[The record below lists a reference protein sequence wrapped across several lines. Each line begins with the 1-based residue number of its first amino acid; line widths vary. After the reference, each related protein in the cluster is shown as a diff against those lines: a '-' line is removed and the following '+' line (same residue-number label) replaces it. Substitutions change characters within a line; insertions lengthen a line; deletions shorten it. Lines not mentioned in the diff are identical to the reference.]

1 MTKHFDYDMDQL
13 KKEILGLSSLVERSL
28 HESVQSVEKRDKN
41 LAYEVQR
48 KDREVDLKE
57 VEIEESCLNI
67 LAIHQPVAIDLR
79 FIVAVLK
86 INNDLE
92 RIGDL
97 AGSIAQSG
105 THLPPAEETK
115 YRFDFHMMS
124 HKVKKMLHD
133 SLTALMDLDFKL
145 AKKVCAADDEID
157 EIHQNTYIMLKES
170 FMRFPNNIDSLMTI
184 LGISRNLER
193 IADLATNIAED
204 VVYMVEGSIIRHHE
218 PEEFLP
224 D

>member
-1 MTKHFDYDMDQL
+1 MTIHFDFDMDKL
-13 KKEILGLSSLVERSL
+13 KKEILGLSSMVEKNL
-28 HESVQSVEKRDKN
+28 HEAVQSVEDRNKE

-48 KDREVDLKE
+48 SDRAIDLKE
-57 VEIEESCLNI
+57 VEIEDGCLKI

-97 AGSIAQSG
+97 AGSIAKSG
-105 THLPPAEETK
+105 VHLPPSEEIK
-115 YRFDFHMMS
+115 FHFDFHLMS
-124 HKVKKMLHD
+124 QKVKKMLHD
-133 SLTALMDLDFKL
+133 SLTALMDLDFLL
-145 AKKVCAADDEID
+145 AKKVCIADDEID
-157 EIHQNTYIMLKES
+157 EIHHNTYKMLKEN
-170 FMRFPNNIDSLMTI
+170 FIKYPNNIDSLMTI

-204 VVYMVEGSIIRHHE
+204 VIYMVEGSIIRHHE
-218 PEEFLP
+218 PEDFLS
-224 D
+224 